1 MSKLECKF
9 CAGIAPDVTGEKVS
23 GSGTW
28 KGYTFQALGHRYD
41 AGETPPEPPEIRGR
55 KLAEFKL
62 LRGTWPLLV
71 SGCHI
76 KHESGVESVTHWWPS
91 HGIKTEVWNLG
102 APASGDLL
110 KKLINL
116 FTPETRGAQGKLSEA
131 EVAKTVRKLGGG
143 ATQRAVARKLG
154 VTPRALQLWTTR
166 HRLGGWELMRKTYTA
181 GDSVAK

>member
-28 KGYTFQALGHRYD
+28 KGYTFQALGHRYA

-116 FTPETRGAQGKLSEA
+116 FTPETRGAPKLTESDVVKA
-131 EVAKTVRKLGGG
+131 IQKLGDE
-143 ATQRAVARKLG
+143 ATQVSVASELG
-154 VTPRALQLWTTR
+154 VTARTVQRWAARNSLLA
-166 HRLGGWELMRKTYTA
+166 WEEVKERYS
-181 GDSVAK
+181 SVSVR